1 MFLMD
6 STIQAASA
14 LIIDSNANSRSLM
27 SAQLRDLGVGT
38 VRQTP
43 RVKDARV
50 MLEHQTFDIVLCDY
64 HFDSSDTS
72 GQDLLDELRRE
83 GLLPYATVFV
93 MVTSEATYA
102 KVAEAAEAA
111 LDAYLI
117 KPYTSAN
124 LAERLASARQRKRVL
139 KDIFEA
145 IENQDFETAA
155 NLCMARFEAKDK
167 YWLYAARIGAEL
179 LLRLKRFGDARLLY
193 EAIIAAKTVPWA
205 RLGVARTEVASGNL
219 QQARRTL
226 ENLIGELPDYADS
239 HDLMGHVQ
247 MEQGDLGE
255 ALKTYQTA
263 ATLTPG
269 CLLRLQRC
277 GSLGFYAGQRA
288 EALRM
293 LERAMSQGL
302 RSKLFD
308 MLSLV
313 LIGLMRFD
321 AKDFKGFKYVHDA
334 LANARERAPGSVR
347 LQRFDL
353 VMTGLSCLLERR
365 VGQALIMAR
374 EFTEQSQGGSF
385 DLEAASLLTALWIR
399 LSSQE
404 VELEEMMPILR
415 QQGMRYCT
423 SKAST
428 EILVAMSEG
437 HLGAAEQFR
446 DCHQQIFNVAET
458 AMRHSLRGSARTAV
472 ELLIQQGETT
482 RNAKLID
489 MASLVLKRH
498 TEKIEDAAALAER
511 IDALQGRFVRPM
523 GAGPAKLRDTGGVAL
538 RSTAAAT
545 PAAA

>member
-6 STIQAASA
+6 QTIQEASA

-83 GLLPYATVFV
+83 GLLPYSTVFV

-124 LAERLASARQRKRVL
+124 LAERLASARQRKRIL

-155 NLCMARFEAKDK
+155 NLCLARFEAKDK

-179 LLRLKRFGDARLLY
+179 LLRLKRFDDAKTLY

-226 ENLIGELPDYADS
+226 ENLIGDLPDYADS

-247 MEQGDLGE
+247 MEQGDLSE

-288 EALRM
+288 ESLKM

-321 AKDFKGFKYVHDA
+321 AKDFKGFKYAHDSLIAA
-334 LANARERAPGSVR
+334 LERAPGSIR

-353 VMTGLSCLLERR
+353 VFRGLACLLDRR
-365 VGQALIMAR
+365 VGQALVIAR
-374 EFTEQSQGGSF
+374 EFTEHADAGNF

-404 VELEEMMPILR
+404 VELEEMMPILKGLGR
-415 QQGMRYCT
+415 RHCT
-423 SKAST
+423 TKAST
-428 EILVAMSEG
+428 EILVSMSEG
-437 HLGAAEQFR
+437 HQGAAEQFR
-446 DCHQQIFNVAET
+446 ECHQQIFNVAET
-458 AMRHSLRGSARTAV
+458 AMRHSLRGSARDAV
-472 ELLIQQGETT
+472 ELLIQQGATT

-489 MASLVLKRH
+489 MAGLVLKRH
-498 TEKIEDAAALAER
+498 AEKIEGAEALAGQ
-511 IDALQGRFVRPM
+511 IDDLHSRYVKAMTG
-523 GAGPAKLRDTGGVAL
+523 GPSKARATGGVTL
-538 RSTAAAT
+538 RTSPTAVAA
-545 PAAA
+545 

>member
-6 STIQAASA
+6 DTIQDATA

-50 MLEHQTFDIVLCDY
+50 MLEHQTYDIVLCDY
-64 HFDSSDTS
+64 HFDTSDTS

-83 GLLPYATVFV
+83 GLLPYSTVFV

-124 LAERLASARQRKRVL
+124 LAERLASARLRKRIL

-145 IENQDFETAA
+145 IENQDFEKAA
-155 NLCMARFEAKDK
+155 DLCMARFQAKGK

-179 LLRLKRFGDARLLY
+179 LLRLKRFDDAKKLY

-219 QQARRTL
+219 QAARRTL

-247 MEQGDLGE
+247 MEQGDLQE

-277 GSLGFYAGQRA
+277 GSLGFYAGERA

-321 AKDFKGFKYVHDA
+321 NKDFKGFKYAHDA
-334 LANARERAPGSVR
+334 LSAALERAAGSIR
-347 LQRFDL
+347 LQRFEL
-353 VMTGLSCLLERR
+353 VFRGLACLLERR
-365 VGQALIMAR
+365 VGQAMVIAR
-374 EFTEQSQGGSF
+374 EFTEHASAGNF

-404 VELEEMMPILR
+404 VELEEMMPIL
-415 QQGMRYCT
+415 QGLGMRHCT
-423 SKAST
+423 TKAST
-428 EILVAMSEG
+428 EILVAMAEA
-437 HLGAAEQFR
+437 HQGAAEQFR
-446 DCHQQIFNVAET
+446 ECHQQIFNVAET
-458 AMRHSLRGSARTAV
+458 AMRHSLRGSAKIAV
-472 ELLIQQGETT
+472 ELLIQQGERT

-489 MASLVLKRH
+489 MAGLVLKRH
-498 TEKIEDAAALAER
+498 AEKIDTAPQLAEQIEDLASR
-511 IDALQGRFVRPM
+511 YVRPM
-523 GAGPAKLRDTGGVAL
+523 SGLQPNKAHSPGGVVL
-538 RSTAAAT
+538 RTSPASVAA
-545 PAAA
+545 

>member
-1 MFLMD
+1 MLLMD
-6 STIQAASA
+6 QTIQGASA

-64 HFDSSDTS
+64 HFDASDTS

-83 GLLPYATVFV
+83 GLLPYSTVFV

-124 LAERLASARQRKRVL
+124 LAERLASARQRKRML

-145 IENQDFETAA
+145 VENQDFETAA
-155 NLCMARFEAKDK
+155 NLCLARFEAKER

-179 LLRLKRFGDARLLY
+179 LLRLKRFGDAKVLY

-219 QQARRTL
+219 QKARRTL

-247 MEQGDLGE
+247 MEQGDLNE

-288 EALRM
+288 EALKM

-308 MLSLV
+308 MHSLV

-321 AKDFKGFKYVHDA
+321 SKDHKGFKYAHDSLVAA
-334 LANARERAPGSVR
+334 LERAPGSIR

-353 VMTGLSCLLERR
+353 VFRGLAFLLERR
-365 VGQALIMAR
+365 VGQALVIAR
-374 EFTEQSQGGSF
+374 EVTGHADAGTF

-415 QQGMRYCT
+415 ELGMRHCT
-423 SKAST
+423 AKAGT
-428 EILVAMSEG
+428 EILAAMAEG
-437 HLGAAEQFR
+437 HQAAAEQFR
-446 DCHQQIFNVAET
+446 DCHHQIFSVAET
-458 AMRHSLRGSARTAV
+458 AMRHSMRGTARTAV
-472 ELLIQQGETT
+472 ELLIQQGEAT

-489 MASLVLKRH
+489 MAGLVLKRH
-498 TEKIEDAAALAER
+498 ADKIDGAEALAEQ
-511 IDALQGRFVRPM
+511 IEALHERYVKPM
-523 GAGPAKLRDTGGVAL
+523 TGAPSKARAAGGVAL
-538 RSTAAAT
+538 RTTA

>member
-1 MFLMD
+1 MD
-6 STIQAASA
+6 DTIQDASA

-64 HFDSSDTS
+64 HFDASDTS

-83 GLLPYATVFV
+83 GLLPYSTVFV

-124 LAERLASARQRKRVL
+124 LAERLASARLRKRIL

-155 NLCMARFEAKDK
+155 ESCLARFKARGK

-179 LLRLKRFGDARLLY
+179 LLRLKRFEDAKLLY
-193 EAIIAAKTVPWA
+193 DAIIAAKTVPWA

-219 QQARRTL
+219 QKARRTL

-247 MEQGDLGE
+247 MEQGDLQE

-277 GSLGFYAGQRA
+277 GALGYYAGQRA

-313 LIGLMRFD
+313 LVGLMRFD
-321 AKDFKGFKYVHDA
+321 SKDFKGFKYAHDA
-334 LANARERAPGSVR
+334 LASAMERSPGSIR

-353 VMTGLSCLLERR
+353 VFRGLACLLERR
-365 VGQALIMAR
+365 VGQALVIAR
-374 EFTEQSQGGSF
+374 EFTAHADAGNF

-404 VELEEMMPILR
+404 VELEEMMPILKAL
-415 QQGMRYCT
+415 GMRHC
-423 SKAST
+423 SAKAST
-428 EILVAMSEG
+428 EVLVAMTEG

-446 DCHQQIFNVAET
+446 ECHQQIFSVAET
-458 AMRHSLRGSARTAV
+458 AMRHSLRGTARVAV
-472 ELLIQQGETT
+472 ELLIQQGGQT

-489 MASLVLKRH
+489 MAGLVLKRH
-498 TEKIEDAAALAER
+498 ADKIDDADELAANIADLHN
-511 IDALQGRFVRPM
+511 RFVKPM
-523 GAGPAKLRDTGGVAL
+523 AGEPSKIRSTGGLAL
-538 RSTAAAT
+538 RTSTAAAT
-545 PAAA
+545 AA

>member
-6 STIQAASA
+6 QTIQEASA

-83 GLLPYATVFV
+83 GLLPYSTVFV

-124 LAERLASARQRKRVL
+124 LAERLASARQRKRIL
-139 KDIFEA
+139 KGIFEA

-155 NLCMARFEAKDK
+155 NLCLARFEAKDK

-179 LLRLKRFGDARLLY
+179 LLRLKRFDDAKTLY

-219 QQARRTL
+219 QKARRTL

-277 GSLGFYAGQRA
+277 GTLGFYAGQRA
-288 EALRM
+288 ESLKM

-308 MLSLV
+308 MLSLI

-321 AKDFKGFKYVHDA
+321 AKDFKGFKYTHDSLIAA
-334 LANARERAPGSVR
+334 LERAPGSIR

-353 VMTGLSCLLERR
+353 VFRGLACLLERR
-365 VGQALIMAR
+365 VGAALVIAR
-374 EFTEQSQGGSF
+374 EFTEHADAGNF

-404 VELEEMMPILR
+404 VELEEMMPVLKNLGTR
-415 QQGMRYCT
+415 HCT
-423 SKAST
+423 AKAST
-428 EILVAMSEG
+428 EILVSMSEG
-437 HLGAAEQFR
+437 HQGAADQFR

-458 AMRHSLRGSARTAV
+458 AMRHSLRGGAKTAV
-472 ELLIQQGETT
+472 ELLIQQGEAT

-489 MASLVLKRH
+489 MAGLVLKRH
-498 TEKIEDAAALAER
+498 AEKIDGAEGLAEQ
-511 IDALQGRFVRPM
+511 IDDLHGRYVKPM
-523 GAGPAKLRDTGGVAL
+523 TGGPSKARAAGGVTLRTSPTAVA
-538 RSTAAAT
+538 A
-545 PAAA
+545 

>member
-6 STIQAASA
+6 QNIQDASA

-64 HFDSSDTS
+64 HFDASDTS

-102 KVAEAAEAA
+102 RVAEAAEAA
-111 LDAYLI
+111 LDGYLI

-124 LAERLASARQRKRVL
+124 LAERLASARQRKRIL

-155 NLCMARFEAKDK
+155 NLCLARFETKGK

-179 LLRLKRFGDARLLY
+179 LLRLKRFADAKILY

-219 QQARRTL
+219 QAARRTL
-226 ENLIGELPDYADS
+226 ESLIGELPDYADS

-247 MEQGDLGE
+247 MEQGDLRE

-277 GSLGFYAGQRA
+277 GSLGFYAGQRP

-308 MLSLV
+308 TLSLV

-321 AKDFKGFKYVHDA
+321 SKDHKGFKYAHDSVSAA
-334 LANARERAPGSVR
+334 LERAPGSIR

-353 VMTGLSCLLERR
+353 VFRGLAFLLERR
-365 VGQALIMAR
+365 VGQAVVVAR
-374 EFTEQSQGGSF
+374 EFTEHADSGDF
-385 DLEAASLLTALWIR
+385 DIEAASLLTALWIR

-415 QQGMRYCT
+415 QLGMRHCT
-423 SKAST
+423 AKAST
-428 EILVAMSEG
+428 EILVAMTEG
-437 HLGAAEQFR
+437 HEKAAEQFR
-446 DCHQQIFNVAET
+446 DCHQQVFNVAET
-458 AMRHSLRGSARTAV
+458 AMRHSMRGSARTAV
-472 ELLIQQGETT
+472 ELLIQQGEAT

-489 MASLVLKRH
+489 MAGLVLKRH
-498 TEKIEDAAALAER
+498 AEKIDDASALAEQ
-511 IDALQGRFVRPM
+511 IEVLQGRYVRPM
-523 GAGPAKLRDTGGVAL
+523 TGGPSKVRATGGVAL
-538 RSTAAAT
+538 RTAGTT
-545 PAAA
+545 PA